1 MARYHVRNKD
11 GELVVGSLAELR
23 SLYAAQFVSD
33 DDEVRRE
40 DGERWT
46 RAGLMR
52 ELRSAKPHPYLRGNE
67 FAWLAVL
74 IAVASLVLF
83 FLLRRP

>member
-11 GELVVGSLAELR
+11 GELVVGSFAELQT
-23 SLYAAQFVSD
+23 LYAQQFLSD

-40 DGERWT
+40 GSERWT
-46 RAGLMR
+46 RAGLMP
-52 ELRSAKPHPYLRGNE
+52 ELRTAKPRPYLRGNE
-67 FAWLAVL
+67 FAWLAAL
-74 IAVASLVLF
+74 IAIASLLLF